1 MSNQTPI
8 LGAICENS
16 MTYFIRSGN
25 SFDVAADAAL
35 DIQDTLPVGNYIVKE
50 RPMGG
55 PLYLEMVDGFEPL
68 KKLYGATTRHADRI
82 VNTYRQRSTSTG
94 VLLNG
99 EKGSGKTLLARQLSI
114 ECAKLGIPTVII
126 NAPWVGDKFNK
137 FMQDISQE
145 CMVLFDEFEK
155 VYDANEQ
162 EVILTLLDGVFP
174 SRKLFVLTC
183 NDKWRIDSHMR
194 NRPGRIYYMI
204 DFKGLETEFI
214 VEYCNDNLVN
224 KTYIEKICQVAAM
237 FAQFNFDMLKALI
250 EEMNRYDES
259 PQEALQLLNAKPE
272 FAGSSKFKVEFRVNG
287 KLMDD
292 NNCEP
297 NRWEGNP
304 LSAERI
310 HTSYDTNPEDS
321 NSDWKNSRFSAD
333 DLVQVLPK
341 EGRFV
346 YKQGE
351 VELTM
356 IREQEKNFHWD
367 AF

>member
-1 MSNQTPI
+1 
-8 LGAICENS
+8 

-25 SFDVAADAAL
+25 QFDVSADAAL
-35 DIQDTLPVGNYIVKE
+35 DIRDVLPAGNYIVKE

-55 PLYLEMVDGFEPL
+55 PLFLEMVDNFTPL
-68 KKLYGATTRHADRI
+68 KKLYGNTTRHASRI
-82 VNTYRQRSTSTG
+82 INTYRDRGSSTG

-114 ECAKLGIPTVII
+114 ECAEIGIPTIII
-126 NAPWVGDKFNK
+126 NAPWTGDKFNK

-155 VYDANEQ
+155 VYDSNEQ

-194 NRPGRIYYMI
+194 NRPGRIFYML
-204 DFKGLETEFI
+204 DFKGLEADFI
-214 VEYCNDNLVN
+214 AEYCEDNLKN
-224 KTYIEKICQVAAM
+224 KSYIEKVCQVGAM

-250 EEMNRYDES
+250 EEMNRYDET
-259 PQEALQLLNAKPE
+259 PQEALAMLNAKPE
-272 FAGSSKFKVEFRVNG
+272 FAGESKFKAEVRVKG
-287 KLMDD
+287 KMVDRDD
-292 NNCEP
+292 YEP
-297 NRWEGNP
+297 ERWSGNP
-304 LSAERI
+304 LTSSSI
-310 HTSYDTNPEDS
+310 HVSYDPEPDNDDS
-321 NSDWKNSRFSAD
+321 NHKYLQFATE
-333 DLVQVLPK
+333 DLIQVMPK

-346 YKQGE
+346 YKQGD
-351 VELTM
+351 VELTL
-356 IREQEKNFHWD
+356 IREQEKTFHWD

>member
-1 MSNQTPI
+1 
-8 LGAICENS
+8 
-16 MTYFIRSGN
+16 MTYFIRNGN
-25 SFDVAADAAL
+25 QFDVAADAAL

-55 PLYLEMVDGFEPL
+55 PLYLEMVDAFEPL
-68 KKLYGATTRHADRI
+68 KKLYGSTTRHADRI
-82 VNTYRQRSTSTG
+82 INTYRQRSNSTG

-99 EKGSGKTLLARQLSI
+99 EKGSGKTLLARTLSI
-114 ECAKLGIPTVII
+114 DCAKLGIPTVII
-126 NAPWVGDKFNK
+126 NAPWTGDKFNK

-155 VYDANEQ
+155 VYDSDEQ

-204 DFKGLETEFI
+204 DFKGLEPEFI
-214 VEYCNDNLVN
+214 IEYCQDNLKN
-224 KTYIEKICQVAAM
+224 TTHIDKICQVAAM
-237 FAQFNFDMLKALI
+237 FAQFNFDMLKALV
-250 EEMNRYDES
+250 EEMNRYNES
-259 PQEALQLLNAKPE
+259 PSEALALLNAKPE
-272 FAGSSKFKVEFRVNG
+272 FAGSSKFKVEIRVDG
-287 KLMDD
+287 KLCDD
-292 NNCEP
+292 EFCEP

-310 HTSYDTNPEDS
+310 HGAYDPDPKDPD
-321 NSDWKNSRFSAD
+321 SDWENFRMNSD

-346 YKQGE
+346 YKQGK
-351 VELTM
+351 VELVM
-356 IREQEKNFHWD
+356 IREQEKYFHWD

>member
-1 MSNQTPI
+1 MKSQMKN
-8 LGAICENS
+8 LGAICENN

-68 KKLYGATTRHADRI
+68 KKLYGTTTRHASRI
-82 VNTYRQRSTSTG
+82 INTYRDRGNSTG

-99 EKGSGKTLLARQLSI
+99 EKGSGKTLLARTLSI
-114 ECAKLGIPTVII
+114 ECAKIGIPTVII

-155 VYDANEQ
+155 VYDSDEQ

-194 NRPGRIYYMI
+194 NRPGRIFYML
-204 DFKGLETEFI
+204 DFKGLEQEFI
-214 VEYCNDNLVN
+214 VEYCEDNLIN

-237 FAQFNFDMLKALI
+237 FSQFNFDMLKALV
-250 EEMNRYDES
+250 EEMNRYNES
-259 PQEALQLLNAKPE
+259 PQEALAMLNAKPE
-272 FAGSSKFKVEFRVNG
+272 FAGSSKFKVEVRVEG
-287 KLMDD
+287 KLLEHE
-292 NNCEP
+292 NCEP
-297 NRWEGNP
+297 NSWEGNP

-310 HTSYDTNPEDS
+310 HGGYDPDPKNPD
-321 NSDWKNSRFSAD
+321 SDWENFRMNSD

-346 YKQGE
+346 YKQGKIE
-351 VELTM
+351 MVM
-356 IREQEKNFHWD
+356 IREQEKYFHWD

>member
-1 MSNQTPI
+1 
-8 LGAICENS
+8 

-25 SFDVAADAAL
+25 QFDVSADAAL
-35 DIQDTLPVGNYIVKE
+35 DIRDTLPVGNYIVKE

-55 PLYLEMVDGFEPL
+55 PLFLEMVDGFKPL
-68 KKLYGATTRHADRI
+68 KKLYGNTTRHAGRI
-82 VNTYRQRSTSTG
+82 INTYRDRGTSTG

-114 ECAKLGIPTVII
+114 ECAALSIPTIII
-126 NAPWVGDKFNK
+126 NAPWTGDKFNK

-155 VYDANEQ
+155 VYDSNEQ

-174 SRKLFVLTC
+174 SSKLFVLTC

-194 NRPGRIYYMI
+194 NRPGRIFYML
-204 DFKGLETEFI
+204 DFKGLEADFI
-214 VEYCNDNLVN
+214 AEYCEDNLKN
-224 KTYIEKICQVAAM
+224 KSHIEKVCQVGAM

-250 EEMNRYDES
+250 EEMNRYDET
-259 PQEALQLLNAKPE
+259 PQEALSMLNAKPE
-272 FAGSSKFKVEFRVNG
+272 FAGESKFKVELRNAG
-287 KLMDD
+287 KMLDKQD
-292 NNCEP
+292 CEP
-297 NRWEGNP
+297 DRWSGNP
-304 LSAERI
+304 LTTNTI
-310 HTSYDTNPEDS
+310 HASYDTDPADDDS
-321 NSDWKNSRFSAD
+321 TYKYLQFTTE

-346 YKQGE
+346 YKQGD
-351 VELTM
+351 VELTL
-356 IREQEKNFHWD
+356 IREQEKPFHWD